1 MGAATNCIAES
12 DNTFNHRGAENTEE
26 FWTECVAGLFLW
38 QSSVKISRLRDGI
51 SAVFWHHCYRLALL
65 LIKLSSGI
73 LMTKHF

>member
-12 DNTFNHRGAENTEE
+12 DNTLNHRGAENTEE
-26 FWTECVAGLFLW
+26 FWTECVAGPFLW

-51 SAVFWHHCYRLALL
+51 STVFWHRLALL
-65 LIKLSSGI
+65 MIKLTSGI